1 MKQIL
6 NKLKR
11 NPKKVF
17 LIDALGALL
26 SFFSFIFVLNPL
38 ETYFGLPTSTLIVL
52 SVIALG
58 LFFYSFNCF
67 KLIKLNWI
75 PYLKIIIILNSI
87 YTMFSIGLIF
97 FHFNELTFLGVSY
110 FVIEIVVIMLI
121 LIVEQKT
128 YSYQKK
134 QVIG

>member
-67 KLIKLNWI
+67 KLIKLNWT